1 MIHIRSPTENDTERH
16 NFKLIIME
24 GEVKIPKFTLQMELM
39 KTFLRDNYRFR
50 RNVITGGVEY
60 LKVKSE
66 KWAPLTKEVLNR
78 MTFDAIE
85 AGIEVWDKDIRRY
98 VESTFVE
105 DYDPVADYMG
115 MLPRWDGRERIEVL
129 ARRVPTENRDWPK
142 NFHRWFLGMVRQ
154 WVVGRQLYG
163 NTMVPLLI
171 GRQGDGKSTFCRQ
184 LIPEELQN
192 YYTDRIDFTKRT
204 DAERV
209 LTRFVLV
216 NVDEFDS
223 ISKSQNAFLKHLL
236 QKSDV
241 MVRKLYETQIQQMK
255 RYASFIATTNDPT
268 PLVDTTGSR
277 RFMCIQTS
285 GTINTKAV
293 VNHQQLYAQA
303 MAEIEE
309 GARTWFDR
317 GDERRIQLANA
328 AFQQFDSIEE
338 VFSYLFHRPGADD
351 IAHRLSPYQ
360 ILEKMH
366 ERYASIQVNL
376 SSAQR
381 LGKLLMRRKFKM
393 VRTAQSRMYY
403 VSFNDVS
410 K

>member
-1 MIHIRSPTENDTERH
+1 MIHIRNPTGNDTKQH

-317 GDERRIQLANA
+317 GDERRIQLTNT

>member
-1 MIHIRSPTENDTERH
+1 
-16 NFKLIIME
+16 ME

-317 GDERRIQLANA
+317 GDERRIQLTNA

>member
-1 MIHIRSPTENDTERH
+1 MIHIRNPTGNDTERH